1 MDNRPIGVFD
11 SGLGGLTVVKE
22 LMKELPGESI
32 TYFGDTG
39 RVPYGTR
46 SKGII
51 TKYATQDI
59 NFLISRN
66 VKAIVVACG
75 TVSSV
80 ALSFLREKFSLPI
93 IGVVDA
99 TAKAAAAVTVNK
111 KVGILGTS
119 GTIASGA
126 YERKLKELDEK
137 IETVPRECPLFVP
150 LVENGHIN
158 CIETYHI
165 ACNYLQPLKDKE
177 VDTII
182 LGCTHYPLLKE
193 VIADI
198 MGSDTKLVDS
208 AAPTCGHVSRLL
220 DEKDMRSGSGHAEY
234 RYFVSDSADSFSKLG
249 SVFLQKEITGSVSQ
263 IEIEQ
268 Y

>member
-1 MDNRPIGVFD
+1 MKALHI
-11 SGLGGLTVVKE
+11 SGIPEGCRTV
-22 LMKELPGESI
+22 PGARNYNKI
-32 TYFGDTG
+32 CH
-39 RVPYGTR
+39 
-46 SKGII
+46 
-51 TKYATQDI
+51 ADI
-59 NFLISRN
+59 NFDFAKCQGNSGGMRN
-66 VKAIVVACG
+66 CKLGCAFV
-75 TVSSV
+75 
-80 ALSFLREKFSLPI
+80 LREKFSLPI

-220 DEKDMRSGSGHAEY
+220 DEKICARAAGMPSIGI
-234 RYFVSDSADSFSKLG
+234 L
-249 SVFLQKEITGSVSQ
+249 
-263 IEIEQ
+263 
-268 Y
+268 